1 MSITVQTGPD
11 GVALHADGIDRVW
24 ALSGGVTL
32 RPEEITSAF
41 VAPRRELLGE
51 LGWRMA
57 GTYFPGLMALGHYAW
72 RGRRGVRQLWFA
84 YADEELL
91 AVDTTRDKPARIVV
105 QHPDRTRL
113 AAEINSLC

>member
-1 MSITVQTGPD
+1 MSITVETSSRS
-11 GVALHADGIDRVW
+11 VLIHADGIDRVW

-32 RPEEITSAF
+32 RPDEVTSAF
-41 VAPRRELLGE
+41 VASRRELLEE

-84 YADEELL
+84 YADDELL
-91 AVDTTRDKPARIVV
+91 AIDTTRDKPARIVV

-113 AAEINSLC
+113 AAEINSLR